1 MVINNKKKNM
11 CKSSAQNTLIS
22 VKSDSDS
29 EKHLLVIVGD
39 SHTRGCASKI
49 KDILNKNFNGTGF
62 VNPGS
67 NTFTLANSALQTHLE
82 T

>member
-1 MVINNKKKNM
+1 MLINNKKKNK
-11 CKSSAQNTLIS
+11 CKYSAPNTLS
-22 VKSDSDS
+22 VKSDS

-67 NTFTLANSALQTHLE
+67 NTFTLANYALQTHLE
-82 T
+82 I